1 MKFPTMKV
9 KKPIKFYILRKYL
22 CNYVFNLRS
31 ESKNQKSLQKL
42 IMPSLNRKNH
52 FNSLK
57 TMYADCV
64 SGVNTKKKF
73 SKENISEK
81 YLKKQK
87 VDEEEL
93 EREKK

>member
-1 MKFPTMKV
+1 
-9 KKPIKFYILRKYL
+9 
-22 CNYVFNLRS
+22 
-31 ESKNQKSLQKL
+31 
-42 IMPSLNRKNH
+42 MPSLNRKNH